1 MHVETRAQKKADV
14 HVSNYGGRK
23 CTKLVLKPLEAKNG
37 ISILDLC
44 IAPFLYIKKL
54 FQFT

>member
-37 ISILDLC
+37 ISISDLC
-44 IAPFLYIKKL
+44 IAPFL
-54 FQFT
+54 